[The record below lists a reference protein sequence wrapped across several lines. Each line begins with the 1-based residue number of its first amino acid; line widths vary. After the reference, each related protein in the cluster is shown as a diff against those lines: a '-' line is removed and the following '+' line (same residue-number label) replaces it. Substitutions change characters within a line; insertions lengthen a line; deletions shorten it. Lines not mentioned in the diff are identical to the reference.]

1 MPVKGSHHQSQRL
14 RRPEVQWRKPD
25 ASAQPV
31 TTISSSSRLDGDPGL
46 AKRGDVSAGSPIGHA
61 EAFRQIGCAD
71 PGPALDDLKR
81 HQGAGG
87 R

>member
-1 MPVKGSHHQSQRL
+1 MPVKRSHHQGQGL

-31 TTISSSSRLDGDPGL
+31 TAIPSSSRLDGDPGL
-46 AKRGDVSAGSPIGHA
+46 AKRGDVPAGSPIGHA

-71 PGPALDDLKR
+71 SGSALDDLER